1 MRTVSSTMTSGT
13 DERRWMMWSSPR
25 DRVRAW
31 ALTDDA
37 PRSATGI
44 ALSTNVRVDRTRQIL
59 ANLVAEG
66 VVTRAERH
74 GVVRFGPDRER
85 MQSEA
90 EEVLADADGDEEKLR
105 DRRDTLVQRLH
116 DTNDPVVERLAVYW
130 LRVLDIALRNAESG
144 KWA

>member
-1 MRTVSSTMTSGT
+1 MTRDT
-13 DERRWMMWSSPR
+13 DERRWMTGSSPR

-31 ALTDDA
+31 ALTDDE

-44 ALSTNVRVDRTRQIL
+44 ALSTNVRVDRTKEIL
-59 ANLVAEG
+59 ADLVAEG
-66 VVTRAERH
+66 VVTRVERH

-85 MQSEA
+85 MQREA
-90 EEVLADADGDEEKLR
+90 EEVLADADGDEGKLR

-116 DTNDPVVERLAVYW
+116 DANDPVVERLAVYW

-144 KWA
+144 GWA